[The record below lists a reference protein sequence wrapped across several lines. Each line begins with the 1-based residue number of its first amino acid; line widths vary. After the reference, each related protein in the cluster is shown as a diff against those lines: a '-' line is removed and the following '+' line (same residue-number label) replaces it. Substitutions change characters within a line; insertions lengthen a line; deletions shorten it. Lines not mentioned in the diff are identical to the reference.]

1 MLNFKSIQAITI
13 DLDDT
18 LWPVWPAIERA
29 EIALDNWLREH
40 APATAVLFADT
51 DERTAMREHINS
63 SRPELIHN
71 LSAQRRET
79 IRLALKRS
87 AENTALAEPAFEIFF
102 AGRNRVDLFADAL
115 PALAFLVARYPVVAL
130 SNGNA
135 DIVRIGLGQYFH
147 ASISA
152 QQFGVAKPDARIF
165 HAAAEAAGVDAARVL
180 HIGDDALMDVL
191 GALDCGMQT
200 VWVNREGKDWE
211 HAQQPHLSVAELSA
225 LCTAIA
231 AA

>member
-1 MLNFKSIQAITI
+1 MLNFKSIQAISI

-51 DERTAMREHINS
+51 NERAAMREHINR
-63 SRPELIHN
+63 SRPELTHN

-79 IRLALKRS
+79 IRLALERS
-87 AENTALAEPAFEIFF
+87 AENTALAEPAFDIFF

-115 PALAFLVARYPVVAL
+115 PALVFLAARYPVVAL

-135 DIVRIGLGQYFH
+135 DIERIGLGQYFH

-200 VWVNREGKDWE
+200 VWVNREGKDWV
-211 HAQQPHLSVAELSA
+211 HAQQPHLSVVELNA
-225 LCTAIA
+225 LCVLMA